1 MRRILASC
9 LLVSTL
15 AAVPANATT
24 TIYSAA
30 YSGETAGMAGV
41 ANATEEDALS
51 QAVNPANLTRIG
63 SWRLDAGIGYL
74 ISRVTYDDNGVNPD
88 AFGAFEYNEGHD
100 FVVPGIAYA
109 QRVAKGP
116 WVLGVAAY
124 GNGGNA
130 ILYRGLG
137 FNDTSVVD
145 MGSDAGL
152 GGQLGS
158 VMTGAG
164 DPAGGFGGLNASNA
178 ARRDNYTTL
187 QAGKV
192 AVTAAVAVNPS
203 LSLAFSPVLNI
214 GILRFGTFGNFNTAR
229 NPETGAFDGD
239 YTTQVVGLPF
249 GDFGNNQVTYADLF
263 AGDTFPKILL
273 DGGGQSG
280 ANGATRIAGL
290 FQSVASDAAVGA
302 ALVGDLTGATIAAA
316 GGDASAIP
324 NAVQAALGS
333 LSPDFGATFGDAGF
347 GLTEMAGY
355 AEGGGFSG
363 FGYNSKIGARWQ
375 VNDWLAIGAN
385 YTQKAIIHMDSGVT
399 HIDFS
404 DQFRQAF
411 NIGFRSS
418 VAQQQLFGSLG
429 GAFGSGLGDLATAYN
444 TAGALPDA
452 DNDGNTF
459 QDNEDL
465 GAAIGQMLGAF
476 ADPATVSGS
485 GVIPVNDVTGA
496 APGSIDAGFG
506 DINVLTA
513 AADGLIDQ
521 FAFLLGFRDGAA
533 AQPFVQANVTVDPAT
548 GELAQVP
555 NFAAVSGADQVAF
568 LGAAG
573 IQIDAATLGAILTP
587 ASWSDAAFRTQMEA
601 AFGIPTTLSE
611 AQAFQAAFGSL
622 SQQLDVSEAMDSQV
636 DLELPQQAGIGI
648 EIKATPKLTLGMDFT
663 WIDFS
668 DTFQEFAARID
679 GSGQDTV
686 IEKFLGLENAG
697 DSFTFSQEF
706 KWDDQYI
713 IAIGGAYQATDAL
726 TLRLG
731 YNHANNVV
739 DAGNSTPLFPAF
751 GFETVSG
758 GVTYALS
765 DHAKVSAAWEH
776 AFDERLRTPG
786 NSRVDSQY
794 DNADV
799 THGQDTIY
807 LQYSL
812 AY

>member
-1 MRRILASC
+1 MTIALVFLLVLLTLLGLPLFIALAAGSLLATFNAGLDPALLAVELNRLASSPYLAAIPLFTFAGVVLAAGGAPERMIQLFNACVGWLPGGIATVALASC
-9 LLVSTL
+9 AFFTAFSGASGVTILALGGLMFPMLAHAGYGERFNLGLLTTSGSLGLLFPPSLAILLYGIVASVSIDQLFLAGLVPGFLLLLMLALYCLYVGRKTAVPRHTFSWMTL
-15 AAVPANATT
+15 ARAAREGFWDLLLPVGVIVGIFGGYV
-24 TIYSAA
+24 TISEASACTAA
-30 YSGETAGMAGV
+30 YVLLLEGIIHRDLKPDNIMIDRTGTAK
-41 ANATEEDALS
+41 
-51 QAVNPANLTRIG
+51 I
-63 SWRLDAGIGYL
+63 I
-74 ISRVTYDDNGVNPD
+74 
-88 AFGAFEYNEGHD
+88 D
-100 FVVPGIAYA
+100 F
-109 QRVAKGP
+109 
-116 WVLGVAAY
+116 
-124 GNGGNA
+124 
-130 ILYRGLG
+130 
-137 FNDTSVVD
+137 
-145 MGSDAGL
+145 
-152 GGQLGS
+152 
-158 VMTGAG
+158 
-164 DPAGGFGGLNASNA
+164 
-178 ARRDNYTTL
+178 
-187 QAGKV
+187 
-192 AVTAAVAVNPS
+192 
-203 LSLAFSPVLNI
+203 
-214 GILRFGTFGNFNTAR
+214 
-229 NPETGAFDGD
+229 
-239 YTTQVVGLPF
+239 
-249 GDFGNNQVTYADLF
+249 
-263 AGDTFPKILL
+263 
-273 DGGGQSG
+273 
-280 ANGATRIAGL
+280 GATRIAGL

-404 DQFRQAF
+404 DQIRQAF

-476 ADPATVSGS
+476 ADPAAVSGS

-548 GELAQVP
+548 GQLAQVP
-555 NFAAVSGADQVAF
+555 NFAAVSSADQVAF

-587 ASWSDAAFRTQMEA
+587 ASWSDAAFRSQMEA

-686 IEKFLGLENAG
+686 IEKFLGLEKAG

>member
-1 MRRILASC
+1 MRWIVVSCVLASA
-9 LLVSTL
+9 LV
-15 AAVPANATT
+15 AIPASATT

-74 ISRVTYDDNGVNPD
+74 ISRVTYDDGGVNPD
-88 AFGAFEYNEGHD
+88 AFGGFEYNEGHD

-109 QRVAKGP
+109 QRVRQGP
-116 WVLGVAAY
+116 WVLGLAAY

-130 ILYRGLG
+130 IVFRNLG
-137 FNDTSVVD
+137 FNDTSVAD
-145 MGSDAGL
+145 MGFDSGL

-158 VMTGAG
+158 VMTGAD
-164 DPAGGFGGLNASNA
+164 DPAGGFGGLNAGNA
-178 ARRDNYTTL
+178 VRRDNYATL

-192 AVTAAVAVNPS
+192 AVTAAVQVNPH

-229 NPETGAFDGD
+229 NPDTGAFDGD
-239 YTTQVVGLPF
+239 YTTQVRGLPF
-249 GDFGNNQVTYADLF
+249 GEFGNSQVTYADLF

-280 ANGATRIAGL
+280 ADGATRIAGL
-290 FQSVASDAAVGA
+290 FQAVATSPTVGP
-302 ALVGDLTGATIAAA
+302 ALVGDLTAATIAAA
-316 GGDASAIP
+316 GGDGTAIP
-324 NAVQAALGS
+324 NAVQAALGN
-333 LSPDFGATFGDAGF
+333 LSPDFAATFGDAGF

-355 AEGGGFSG
+355 AEGGGLSG
-363 FGYNSKIGARWQ
+363 FGYNSKIGMRWQ

-385 YTQKAIIHMDSGVT
+385 YTQRAIIHMDNGT
-399 HIDFS
+399 AKIDFS
-404 DQFRQAF
+404 DQMRQAF
-411 NIGFRSS
+411 NIGFRSG

-429 GAFGSGLGDLATAYN
+429 GAFGGGLGDLATAYN

-452 DNDGNTF
+452 DGDGNTF
-459 QDNEDL
+459 QDPEDL
-465 GAAIGQMLGAF
+465 GAAIGQMLGGF
-476 ADPATVSGS
+476 ADPAAVAGS
-485 GVIPVNDVTGA
+485 GVIPVNDATGV
-496 APGSIDAGFG
+496 APGTIDAGYG

-513 AADGLIDQ
+513 AADGLLGQ
-521 FAFLLGFRDGAA
+521 FAYLLGFRDGAA
-533 AQPFVQANVTVDPAT
+533 AQPFVEANVTTDPLT
-548 GELAQVP
+548 GQLAQVP
-555 NFAAVSGADQVAF
+555 NFAAVSTADKVAF
-568 LGAAG
+568 LNAVG
-573 IQIDAATLGAILTP
+573 IQVDEASLAGMLDANSGMS
-587 ASWSDAAFRTQMEA
+587 ASDFLA
-601 AFGIPTTLSE
+601 AFG
-611 AQAFQAAFGSL
+611 GM
-622 SQQLDVSEAMDSQV
+622 SQQLNVTQSMDSQV
-636 DLELPQQAGIGI
+636 DLELPQQAGIGV

-668 DTFQEFAARID
+668 DTFEAFSARIE

-686 IEKFLGLENAG
+686 IEKFLGLENSG

-706 KWDDQYI
+706 EWDDQYI
-713 IAIGGAYQATDAL
+713 IAIGGAYQATDDL

-739 DAGNSTPLFPAF
+739 DAGNATPLFPAY
-751 GFETVSG
+751 GFDTVSG
-758 GVTYALS
+758 GVSYALS

-776 AFDERLRTPG
+776 AFDERLRTAG
-786 NSRVDSQY
+786 SSAVDSQY
-794 DNADV
+794 DSADI